1 MKKIYKNVEC
11 VKLKSSWLFKRRT
24 TLETFLNQKLNV
36 KKNCDLKNM
45 LCKSSCLMLKN
56 RAKFLYQENFFV
68 KNFFM

>member
-36 KKNCDLKNM
+36 KKNCDLKKYVVQIF
-45 LCKSSCLMLKN
+45 LLDAQKSSKIFVS
-56 RAKFLYQENFFV
+56 RKFFC
-68 KNFFM
+68 